1 MKQKYTECAAIDIGS
16 QKIFVAILGKDG
28 FKVFGTTTFDFNAA
42 AHFLL
47 SEQVKHVAM
56 EATGVY
62 WIGLY
67 DVLEQHGLKCMLVK
81 AGDAKQLPGRDK
93 TDGEDCQW
101 LCHLFSKGLLR
112 NSVIPKD
119 NIREL
124 RHYMRLREDHTELA
138 AQHKQQIQKNLL
150 MMNIRLPEAISDIT
164 GVTGRRMIESILKG
178 ERDPKM
184 LVQLCH
190 GTIELKKREQIFK
203 SLQGIYKPEYVF
215 GLRQSYEC
223 WLFYQEQIK
232 ACDQVIDSWLITQI
246 KDQPPIQHD
255 KLKKAVGTNKLNI
268 TNIEE
273 KILTLNGGIDVT
285 RLAGISCN
293 NALRL
298 VSELG
303 TDLSKWPRDKCF
315 VKYLGLAGLKGDSG
329 KMKKNKK
336 QRMPRAGQIFREAAQ
351 TLMRSNKTA
360 LGAFARRINAR
371 RGPYIAI
378 KATARKLAILYYNL
392 FTKGIDYVEKGSELY
407 NKQLQLSEIVRL
419 KKLAKKHG
427 MVLTNV

>member
-16 QKIFVAILGKDG
+16 QNIFVAILNKDG
-28 FKVFGTTTFDFNAA
+28 FKVFGTTTVDFHSAA
-42 AHFLL
+42 DYLAG
-47 SEQVKHVAM
+47 ENVKQVAM

-62 WIGLY
+62 WMGLY
-67 DVLEQHGLKCMLVK
+67 DVLENRGFKPCLVK

-101 LCHLFSKGLLR
+101 LCELFSKGLLR
-112 NSVIPKD
+112 NSIIPQD

-124 RHYMRLREDHTELA
+124 RHYMRMREDHIEMA
-138 AQHKQQIQKNLL
+138 AQHKQHIQKNML

-164 GVTGRRMIESILKG
+164 GVSGKRIIESILAG
-178 ERDPKM
+178 ERDPQK
-184 LVQLCH
+184 LVALCH
-190 GTIELKKREQIFK
+190 GRIESGKREKIFK
-203 SLQGIYKPEYVF
+203 SLQGIYKKEYLF
-215 GLRQSYEC
+215 GLEQSYQC
-223 WLFYQEQIK
+223 WRFYQQQIK
-232 ACDQVIDSWLITQI
+232 SCDQMIDEWLKVQI
-246 KDQPPIQHD
+246 KDQDCIVHD
-255 KLKKAVGTNKLNI
+255 KLKKAAGTNKLNVPD
-268 TNIEE
+268 IEK
-273 KILTLNGGIDVT
+273 KILMLNGGIDVT
-285 RLAGISCN
+285 RLSGISCN

-298 VSELG
+298 ISELG
-303 TDLSKWPRDKCF
+303 TDLSKWPRDKSF
-315 VKYLGLAGLKGDSG
+315 VKYIGLAGLKGDSG

-378 KATARKLAILYYNL
+378 KATARKLAILYYNI

-407 NKQLQLSEIVRL
+407 TKQLQVIEIARL

-427 MVLTNV
+427 LVFSNA